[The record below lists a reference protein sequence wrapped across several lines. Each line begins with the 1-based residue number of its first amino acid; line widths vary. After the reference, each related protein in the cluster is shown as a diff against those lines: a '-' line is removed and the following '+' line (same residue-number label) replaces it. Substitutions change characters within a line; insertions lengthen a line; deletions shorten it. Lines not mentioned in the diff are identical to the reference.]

1 MHRLGKV
8 DFGERTSVLLEE
20 RYEDLQGIRT
30 FLMGTKIAHTLS
42 PFVLL
47 GKITIQLVTY
57 VYLVANSCQV
67 YFFF

>member
-1 MHRLGKV
+1 MHRLGKE

-20 RYEDLQGIRT
+20 GYEDLQGIRT
-30 FLMGTKIAHTLS
+30 SLMGTKIARTLS

-57 VYLVANSCQV
+57 VYLVADSCQV
-67 YFFF
+67 YL